1 MVVFPAP
8 DTPGNKNARPFR
20 MALDACIKKPPFRAS
35 RSVCTMR
42 STESSE

>member
-8 DTPGNKNARPFR
+8 ETPENRNARPLR
-20 MALDACIKKPPFRAS
+20 MALEACTRKPPLRAS
-35 RSVCTMR
+35 SSVCTMR